1 MSIFNKIMSIFK
13 KKEIKP
19 RKTGQA
25 VWLDKKVLDNHL
37 YVFGSSGAGKTVLFK
52 RLYSQLKAE
61 ILESQEPACIIT
73 HAIKDDLIAENYN
86 PEIDYI
92 LNPYDERGSDF
103 NIMGLI
109 EEESDITAIATAA
122 LLAVGTG
129 SSEDK
134 FWEDGGKDLFEG
146 LLYMALYNKEED
158 PNIILDNYYLKTLKN
173 IGIVSFAKK
182 LQEVVVKY
190 PRATNALSRIQIVIS
205 DNTNKTAK
213 SFWDFFMAATKF
225 LDIIKQGNENEDIDL
240 DRLINNPKGETIF
253 LANYTN
259 IKDEIAPYLTVFLTL
274 MIKKLLA
281 KSESDGHKKLYLF
294 LDELANLGKVYKLD
308 ELITLGRSKGGHCL
322 FASQDTPRLEKIY
335 EKEILSAMLESCGTN
350 IIMKVGKDTAEY
362 FEKFIGKQQKKQ
374 VDTSHTTAIY
384 SQRDSKAVNE
394 KTVIEETILASELSD
409 FVTFE
414 FVFKTVG
421 SKWIHVRGGQFEP
434 TIDLYEPITEGY
446 IKTDRFRLK
455 AAELVREQKKIKEQK
470 IEIMEEPKEELVE
483 FSEEEI
489 EDLTPKDIDPEIFM
503 EEIKESEVIPEKPS
517 ITEEEDP
524 FQDIEAQFY
533 SSQDLQTNKTESDE
547 TEDKAVSPFEE

>member
-1 MSIFNKIMSIFK
+1 MSIFNKE
-13 KKEIKP
+13 KEIKP

-37 YVFGSSGAGKTVLFK
+37 YIFGRSGAGKTVLFK

-86 PEIDYI
+86 PETDYI

-103 NIMGLI
+103 NIMGLV
-109 EEESDITAIATAA
+109 EEESDITTIAAAA
-122 LLAVGTG
+122 LSAVGTG

-146 LLYMALYNKEED
+146 LLYMALFNKEED

-173 IGIVSFAKK
+173 VGIVSFAKK

-190 PRATNALSRIQIVIS
+190 PRATNALSRIEIVIS
-205 DNTNKTAK
+205 DKTNKTAK

-240 DRLINNPKGETIF
+240 DQLINNPKGETVF
-253 LANYTN
+253 LANYTD
-259 IKDEIAPYLTVFLTL
+259 IKDDIAPYLTVFLTL

-294 LDELANLGKVYKLD
+294 LDELGNLGKVDKLD

-322 FASQDTPRLEKIY
+322 FANQDTPRLEKIY
-335 EKEILSAMLESCGTN
+335 EKEILSAILESCGTN
-350 IIMKVGKDTAEY
+350 IIMNVGKDTAKY
-362 FEKFIGKQQKKQ
+362 FEELIGKQQKKQ
-374 VDTSHTTAIY
+374 IDTSHTTAIY
-384 SQRDSKAVNE
+384 SERDSKGVNE
-394 KTVIEETILASELSD
+394 KTVIEETILASELSS

-414 FVFKTVG
+414 FVFKTIG
-421 SKWIHVRGGQFEP
+421 SKWIHVRGQFEP
-434 TIDLYEPITEGY
+434 TIDLYEPINEGY
-446 IKTDRFRLK
+446 IKTDRFRLN

-470 IEIMEEPKEELVE
+470 RETVKEPKEELEE

-517 ITEEEDP
+517 ITEEDP

-533 SSQDLQTNKTESDE
+533 SSQDLQTNQTESDE
-547 TEDKAVSPFEE
+547 TEDKKAVSPFE